1 MPREEG
7 LYYTL
12 VYCNL
17 GRKSMPT
24 EDGLHLFI
32 ECMYPVKEFYN
43 LYLGKT
49 GRAAS

>member
-1 MPREEG
+1 MPKEDG

-17 GRKSMPT
+17 GRQSMPT

-32 ECMYPVKEFYN
+32 DCTYLVKEFYN
-43 LYLGKT
+43 LHLGKT
-49 GRAAS
+49 GRATS